1 MLEHQKVQV
10 HSRRSVPTYQL
21 KDLQISMNP
30 ILTAITGQVEQVQRL
45 LLTGS
50 MQIHSCLSDWMISGL
65 LTTTLPADAQSNW
78 DIGEK
83 IVQLRMKNKNNYF
96 FFFWKQKFHRTFSL
110 LIINNNNNN
119 QKECPKQSQLK

>member
-1 MLEHQKVQV
+1 MLEDQKVQA

-30 ILTAITGQVEQVQRL
+30 VLTAITGQFEQVQRL

-50 MQIHSCLSDWMISGL
+50 VQIHSFLSDWMISGL
-65 LTTTLPADAQSNW
+65 LTTTLPADAQSYW
-78 DIGEK
+78 DIGKK
-83 IVQLRMKNKNNYF
+83 IVQLRMKNKTNYF
-96 FFFWKQKFHRTFSL
+96 FFFWKQKLHKTFSL
-110 LIINNNNNN
+110 LITNNNNNN